1 MGSMRLA
8 KKIRSTFPL
17 FEPEKGSF
25 GSFDNGMRELID
37 KLGQELADMPNVTVI
52 LGSKYESLTEI
63 SEKFG
68 VKTESIIW
76 SAPGILQKNA
86 DSEVSVFVVGYK
98 EEDVVEVPIGYGTLF
113 PEPDIVF
120 SGILHESD
128 VHVGRRAPDGHRLF
142 RLMVPIS
149 RWSGDEQEI
158 IDCLKENF
166 VDIAPVMF
174 EKIGDRSIPA
184 YEPGYMK
191 RISTVDLDHTLTGW
205 GGSGV
210 SIVHVVDESE
220 RISELF

>member
-1 MGSMRLA
+1 MRLA
-8 KKIRSTFPL
+8 KKIRRTFPL

-158 IDCLKENF
+158 IDCLMENF
-166 VDIAPVMF
+166 VDVAPVMF

-191 RISTVDLDHTLTGW
+191 RISTVDLDYTLTGW